1 MKPLPASAFLA
12 AIATVLALTAC
23 RPEPPPTEKKP
34 EPQAQA
40 ANTGLR
46 DTLQQPLQEA
56 RAVQQGTEQA
66 AKDQAAAIDAATQ

>member
-12 AIATVLALTAC
+12 VIATVLALTAC

-40 ANTGLR
+40 ANTELR
-46 DTLQQPLQEA
+46 EAIQKPLQEA
-56 RAVQQGTEQA
+56 HAVQQSTEQA